1 MFLLHDASCGY
12 TMAVRSASGRSPLFW
27 GADAAGDYALF
38 ATSPAGRLSA
48 FPQGCAF
55 EVGPG
60 GPGPQGRSSLG
71 TAELIGAS
79 RFSPELEFKSGCREA
94 VMGCLLTIRSVLN
107 ATRV

>member
-1 MFLLHDASCGY
+1 MPNLLPDNPNPLQGDFVFLLHDAGCGY

-60 GPGPQGRSSLG
+60 EAPGP
-71 TAELIGAS
+71 
-79 RFSPELEFKSGCREA
+79 
-94 VMGCLLTIRSVLN
+94 
-107 ATRV
+107 